1 MATTTV
7 SVPARPARAWG
18 LPLLTKE
25 LAEQSARKRTYVIRT
40 IYATLLFAFATL
52 IFWSSVYS
60 EINSPFEV
68 LGRGREMFLAV
79 IFLQLGGIYL
89 FMPAITCGVLTAE
102 KERNTIG
109 LLFLTKLGPWTILF
123 EKLLGRLVP
132 MGTFLLLSFPL
143 LGFSYALGGV
153 TQQELWTGVLT
164 LFLTVAQ
171 VGTLALACSAYF
183 RTTVQAFI
191 ATYVIGFLLYVG
203 PITLVEIFP
212 PFRDVSRVLADMC
225 NDVANSMAGLAWL
238 VLRGPE
244 ALSQGPA
251 GPLQPLDIQE
261 YEFPLL
267 FFTPA
272 MLLDR
277 WTLTLW
283 HIIPRSLPTVVS
295 IAAFLILARLFVVR
309 RAFVPARNYLLKL
322 FHRLDGMFHRIN
334 DNRVTKGIVLINE
347 SATLPDD
354 EPVAWRETKKKSLG
368 TVRYLIRILVA
379 TEAPVLIIC
388 LLLAT
393 SGSGF
398 QSHYGGSEPI
408 SALIFVAWVLVTLLI
423 SVKAATLIAGE
434 RSHETLDVLLSTPVR
449 STDLVRQKFRGVRR
463 LMAVLAVPLLTMIA
477 FQTYWREAT
486 MSLWGN
492 WWGNERH
499 PVLYF
504 VASSLAV
511 VIYLPLVAWLSFWI
525 GLKVRSQARAIFGSL
540 AVITGWCVIPFVLFV
555 IVIEILRFHRHTP
568 LHYFALL
575 SPAAIIPFSEF
586 SALNE
591 MNDTP
596 WLAVVMNF
604 VLYGV
609 VLYLVRR
616 SSLRYAARHLG
627 RAESPEYPAPVGAA
641 RRVA

>member
-1 MATTTV
+1 M
-7 SVPARPARAWG
+7 
-18 LPLLTKE
+18 KE

-52 IFWSSVYS
+52 IFWSTVYN

-109 LLFLTKLGPWTILF
+109 LLLLTKLGPWTILL

-153 TQQELWTGVLT
+153 TQRELWTGVLT
-164 LFLTVAQ
+164 LFLSVVQ

-191 ATYVIGFLLYVG
+191 ATYVIGFLMYFG
-203 PITLVEIFP
+203 PITLVEMIP
-212 PFRDVSRVLADMC
+212 PLREVSRVLAEMY
-225 NDVANSMAGLAWL
+225 NGVANSIAALAWL
-238 VLRGPE
+238 ALRGPE

-251 GPLQPLDIQE
+251 GPLEPLDLQE
-261 YEFPLL
+261 HDFPALL
-267 FFTPA
+267 FTPV
-272 MLLDR
+272 MLLER
-277 WTLTLW
+277 WNLALW
-283 HIIPRSLPTVVS
+283 QVMPRSLPTVVS
-295 IAAFLILARLFVVR
+295 IAAFLVLARLFVVR

-322 FHRLDGMFHRIN
+322 FHRLDGLFHRIN

-388 LLLAT
+388 LLLAM
-393 SGSGF
+393 SGSSF

-434 RSHETLDVLLSTPVR
+434 RSHETLDVLLSTPLR
-449 STDLVRQKFRGVRR
+449 SAELVRQKFRGVRR

-486 MSLWGN
+486 TSLSTDWSHA
-492 WWGNERH
+492 RH
-499 PVLYF
+499 PLLYF
-504 VASSLAV
+504 VASTLAV
-511 VIYLPLVAWLSFWI
+511 VIYLPLIAWLSFWI

-540 AVITGWCVIPFVLFV
+540 ALLAGWSVIPFILFV

-586 SALNE
+586 SALDE

-604 VLYGV
+604 LFYGAI
-609 VLYLVRR
+609 LFFVRR

>member
-1 MATTTV
+1 
-7 SVPARPARAWG
+7 
-18 LPLLTKE
+18 
-25 LAEQSARKRTYVIRT
+25 
-40 IYATLLFAFATL
+40 
-52 IFWSSVYS
+52 
-60 EINSPFEV
+60 
-68 LGRGREMFLAV
+68 MFLAV

-109 LLFLTKLGPWTILF
+109 LLLLTKLGPWTILL

-153 TQQELWTGVLT
+153 TQRELWTGVLT
-164 LFLTVAQ
+164 LFLSVVQ

-191 ATYVIGFLLYVG
+191 ATYVIGFLMYFG
-203 PITLVEIFP
+203 PITLVEMIP
-212 PFRDVSRVLADMC
+212 PLREVSRVLAEMY
-225 NDVANSMAGLAWL
+225 NGVANSIAALAWL
-238 VLRGPE
+238 ALRGPE

-251 GPLQPLDIQE
+251 GPLEPLDLQE
-261 YEFPLL
+261 HDFPAL
-267 FFTPA
+267 FFTPV
-272 MLLDR
+272 MLLER
-277 WTLTLW
+277 WNLALW
-283 HIIPRSLPTVVS
+283 QVMPRSLPTVVS
-295 IAAFLILARLFVVR
+295 IAAFLVLARLFVVR

-322 FHRLDGMFHRIN
+322 FHRLDGLFHRIN

-388 LLLAT
+388 LLLAM
-393 SGSGF
+393 SGTGF

-434 RSHETLDVLLSTPVR
+434 RSHETLDVLLSTPLR
-449 STDLVRQKFRGVRR
+449 SAELVRQKFRGVRR

-486 MSLWGN
+486 TSLSTDWSHA
-492 WWGNERH
+492 RH
-499 PVLYF
+499 PLLYF
-504 VASSLAV
+504 VASTLAV
-511 VIYLPLVAWLSFWI
+511 VIYLPLIAWLSFWI

-540 AVITGWCVIPFVLFV
+540 ALLAGWSVIPFILFV

-586 SALNE
+586 SALDE

-604 VLYGV
+604 LFYGAI
-609 VLYLVRR
+609 LFFVRR